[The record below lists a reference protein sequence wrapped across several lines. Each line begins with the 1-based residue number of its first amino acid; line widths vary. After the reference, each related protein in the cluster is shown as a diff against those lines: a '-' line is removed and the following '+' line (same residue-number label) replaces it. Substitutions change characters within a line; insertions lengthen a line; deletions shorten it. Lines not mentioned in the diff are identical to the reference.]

1 MPKQDMSFLP
11 EDYIERRIE
20 SRTNVVCLGLFG
32 LVLIGVVGAYV
43 VTYRQQVS
51 LRRQRQ
57 EVNTEYTDAARRIEQ
72 LDQLHQRKQRM
83 LQKARVTATLLEPV
97 PRSFLLAELINRMP
111 HTLSLL
117 ELKMT
122 SKKITQPVI
131 RAKRHQSA
139 LSNAT
144 GKPDRSA
151 AAGSDQDLDG
161 PVQGPRYKITIALK
175 GVAPTDVQVSEYM
188 AALHTCDLLAN
199 VNLVISEEKPIMDT
213 TMRQFHI
220 EMSLRPSADVRR
232 MDPVPTSPH
241 MVADPMRDP
250 GGPATGAAT
259 GSTPDQPEPIAVVE
273 PNGKD

>member
-1 MPKQDMSFLP
+1 MAKQDMSFLP

-20 SRTNVVCLGLFG
+20 SRTNIVCLGLFG

-139 LSNAT
+139 LTNAT
-144 GKPDRSA
+144 GKTDGP
-151 AAGSDQDLDG
+151 DQDLDG
-161 PVQGPRYKITIALK
+161 PAPGPRYKITIAMK

-188 AALHTCDLLAN
+188 AALHGCDLLED
-199 VNLVISEEKPIMDT
+199 VNLVISEEKLIQDTT

-220 EMSLRPSADVRR
+220 EVSLRPSADVRR

-241 MVADPMRDP
+241 MVADPMRKP
-250 GGPATGAAT
+250 GRPATGAAT
-259 GSTPDQPEPIAVVE
+259 GGTPNQPEPIAVVE